1 VSMPLYEK
9 IWMGVGFAGQAV
21 FTARFLVQW
30 AVSEKKRDSVVP
42 VAFWWISL
50 FGGLTLLSYA
60 IHRKDPP
67 IILGQ
72 AMGLVVYVRNLM
84 LVSKSKRRAAKRLR
98 RTHAQAEAA
107 TVPRQHRVDAG
118 GRVLDRRG
126 RGRKPGS
133 GSRSPERA
141 SPVASAPG
149 VPRTTRGAD
158 APRSPSIPGFLTEHP

>member
-1 VSMPLYEK
+1 MPLYEK

-60 IHRKDPP
+60 IHRNDPP

-84 LVSKSKRRAAKRLR
+84 LVAKSKRRAARRLR
-98 RTHAQAEAA
+98 RTRIQADAA
-107 TVPRQHRVDAG
+107 AVPRQHRVDAG
-118 GRVLDRRG
+118 EHVLDRHG
-126 RGRKPGS
+126 RGREPGS
-133 GSRSPERA
+133 
-141 SPVASAPG
+141 
-149 VPRTTRGAD
+149 
-158 APRSPSIPGFLTEHP
+158 APRSRPPADQERVPDVS

>member
-1 VSMPLYEK
+1 MTMTMPLYEK

-84 LVSKSKRRAAKRLR
+84 LVAKSKRRAAQRLR
-98 RTHAQAEAA
+98 RTLAQVHAQAEAA
-107 TVPRQHRVDAG
+107 TVPRPHRVDA
-118 GRVLDRRG
+118 
-126 RGRKPGS
+126 
-133 GSRSPERA
+133 EARA
-141 SPVASAPG
+141 
-149 VPRTTRGAD
+149 
-158 APRSPSIPGFLTEHP
+158 

>member
-1 VSMPLYEK
+1 MPLFEK
-9 IWMGVGFAGQAV
+9 IWLGIGFAGQGI

-60 IHRKDPP
+60 IHKKDPP

-84 LVSKSKRRAAKRLR
+84 LVAKSKQRAARRLT
-98 RTHAQAEAA
+98 RTLAQANAQAEAA
-107 TVPRQHRVDAG
+107 AVPRAHRVDAG
-118 GRVLDRRG
+118 RRV
-126 RGRKPGS
+126 
-133 GSRSPERA
+133 
-141 SPVASAPG
+141 
-149 VPRTTRGAD
+149 
-158 APRSPSIPGFLTEHP
+158 